1 MTTQTVGQDHTT
13 LYLLLG
19 SVVVLVLAVGG
30 VWLFAS

>member
-1 MTTQTVGQDHTT
+1 MTTQTVDHDHTT

-30 VWLFAS
+30 VWMFAS